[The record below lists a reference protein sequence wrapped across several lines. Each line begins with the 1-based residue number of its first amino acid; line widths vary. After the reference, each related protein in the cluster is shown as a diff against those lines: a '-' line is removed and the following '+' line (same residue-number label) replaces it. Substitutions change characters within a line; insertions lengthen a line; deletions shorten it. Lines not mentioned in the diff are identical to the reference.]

1 MIGVFL
7 RIPCLRVPRA
17 APAVGTEPKKS
28 PAYASLARGGFLLSD
43 VDRDGNKKCLPCTRG
58 ISFFFVMKNRDE
70 KIGIRKFGN
79 RWVDKGEIHTVP
91 AALPLLLLPDNEAAF
106 FIRINGQG

>member
-1 MIGVFL
+1 MPPLHAGDFFFL
-7 RIPCLRVPRA
+7 RNEKR
-17 APAVGTEPKKS
+17 
-28 PAYASLARGGFLLSD
+28 
-43 VDRDGNKKCLPCTRG
+43 N
-58 ISFFFVMKNRDE
+58 E

>member
-1 MIGVFL
+1 M
-7 RIPCLRVPRA
+7 
-17 APAVGTEPKKS
+17 
-28 PAYASLARGGFLLSD
+28 
-43 VDRDGNKKCLPCTRG
+43 LPLHAG
-58 ISFFFVMKNRDE
+58 DFFFFVMKNRDE

-91 AALPLLLLPDNEAAF
+91 AALPLLLLADNEAAF

>member
-28 PAYASLARGGFLLSD
+28 PAYASLARGGF
-43 VDRDGNKKCLPCTRG
+43 
-58 ISFFFVMKNRDE
+58 FFFVMKNRDE

>member
-17 APAVGTEPKKS
+17 APAVGTEPKKI
-28 PAYASLARGGFLLSD
+28 PR
-43 VDRDGNKKCLPCTRG
+43 VCLPCTRG
-58 ISFFFVMKNRDE
+58 IFFFVMKNRDE

>member
-1 MIGVFL
+1 MHAGDFL
-7 RIPCLRVPRA
+7 N
-17 APAVGTEPKKS
+17 VGNQYQHIKN
-28 PAYASLARGGFLLSD
+28 ASLARG
-43 VDRDGNKKCLPCTRG
+43 G

>member
-7 RIPCLRVPRA
+7 RIPCLRVPQA

-28 PAYASLARGGFLLSD
+28 PAYASLARGGFL
-43 VDRDGNKKCLPCTRG
+43 
-58 ISFFFVMKNRDE
+58 FFFIMKNRDE

-91 AALPLLLLPDNEAAF
+91 AALPLLLFPDNEAAF

>member
-1 MIGVFL
+1 
-7 RIPCLRVPRA
+7 
-17 APAVGTEPKKS
+17 
-28 PAYASLARGGFLLSD
+28 
-43 VDRDGNKKCLPCTRG
+43 
-58 ISFFFVMKNRDE
+58 MKNRDE

-79 RWVDKGEIHTVP
+79 RWVAKGEIHTVP

>member
-1 MIGVFL
+1 MPPLHAGDFFFL
-7 RIPCLRVPRA
+7 RNEEIW
-17 APAVGTEPKKS
+17 
-28 PAYASLARGGFLLSD
+28 
-43 VDRDGNKKCLPCTRG
+43 
-58 ISFFFVMKNRDE
+58 DE

-79 RWVDKGEIHTVP
+79 RWVAKGEIHTVP

>member
-28 PAYASLARGGFLLSD
+28 PAYASLARGGFFVGGQDS
-43 VDRDGNKKCLPCTRG
+43 GNRKKCLPCTRG
-58 ISFFFVMKNRDE
+58 IFFFVMKNRDE

>member
-7 RIPCLRVPRA
+7 RIPCLRVPQA
-17 APAVGTEPKKS
+17 APAVGTEPKKI
-28 PAYASLARGGFLLSD
+28 PC
-43 VDRDGNKKCLPCTRG
+43 VCLPCTQG

-79 RWVDKGEIHTVP
+79 RWADKGEIHTVP

>member
-17 APAVGTEPKKS
+17 APAVGTEPKN
-28 PAYASLARGGFLLSD
+28 PPRMPPLHAGD
-43 VDRDGNKKCLPCTRG
+43 
-58 ISFFFVMKNRDE
+58 FFFVMKNRDE